1 MGQLWEVSL
10 SLLLRQRCL
19 MGRNLIWSRVL
30 SVSPPPLQDCKT
42 RRTDVS
48 SRYILSV
55 RHRLINFWDIADET
69 SEGIVHLLLGNNT
82 AHVLATAMANQ
93 LALTMRLN
101 EESVSQLSSLP
112 EPADIQSYDGLDPI
126 ESEMRRRIYW
136 VSPMLMVRHAR

>member
-1 MGQLWEVSL
+1 M
-10 SLLLRQRCL
+10 
-19 MGRNLIWSRVL
+19 
-30 SVSPPPLQDCKT
+30 
-42 RRTDVS
+42 
-48 SRYILSV
+48 
-55 RHRLINFWDIADET
+55 NFWGIADDT

-112 EPADIQSYDGLDPI
+112 ESADNQSYDGLDPI